1 MKEKKV
7 MYPYFIVA
15 LFTVFI
21 IGTMAYFYM
30 DYLNKQIGEETMISM
45 KEVSQKNASTIENR
59 INDNLQLVDSL
70 SEVVIYEDLSKPKE
84 IIEKMKFLA
93 EKNHLKRIGI
103 ADVTGDCYT
112 TDDEHLNISQREYFQ
127 KALKGESN
135 VSEVIT
141 DKIGAGDKINAYA
154 TPVMQNG
161 KVKAVFF
168 YVKTV
173 EDFTQDILITS
184 FSGQGHSILCDP
196 SGKLI
201 LKCDDYDG
209 FDGIDTMRDLSYSDK
224 PTYFDEKQDSGFIKF
239 TDVQKEACYL
249 SFEAIDYNGWFV
261 LTIVPASVVTSRIT
275 SFSKIAFLI
284 WFIIIFVAVIFF
296 LVFYHF
302 RRRSQRQMEAALY
315 DDPLTGHD
323 NFNKFKSDVST
334 LLETSPKRDIFSI
347 VEFDICEFKMFNKI
361 YGYAF
366 GDDLLITIMY
376 AVNLHLRAGEHAARI
391 SEDRFVALLV
401 ENDEKN
407 ITRRISK
414 IYAEI
419 QNDYT
424 RHHPGSKFAMQFGVY
439 QMHMYDYDL
448 MKCLDKA
455 IYAKNNKKNDP
466 KAFIS
471 FYSEEMYQ
479 DIVRKKQIESRMQ
492 SAMDHGEFVV
502 YFQPKVDI
510 ESNKVVAAEALVR
523 WKDPQNGLVS
533 PGEFIPIFEK
543 NGFLEI
549 LDMYVID
556 TVLSYMASW
565 RGKYAPISVSVNLSK
580 TYIFQEGFSQRI
592 YDMTQKH
599 GIDPKYL
606 ELEITEST
614 MLDNSE
620 RLIALIKELK
630 SFGFLISM
638 DDFGS
643 GYSSLN
649 MLKEIPID
657 IIKLD
662 QVFLRSN
669 EQTREKSKLIVE
681 GIMDMINLLGID
693 TVAEG
698 VETKDQLQL
707 LYDVHCRIAQG
718 FYFYKPMPISE
729 FEKLL

>member
-7 MYPYFIVA
+7 MYPYFLIA
-15 LFTVFI
+15 LLTVFI

-30 DYLNKQIGEETMISM
+30 DYLNEQISEETMISM
-45 KEVSQKNASTIENR
+45 NEVSQKNASTIENR

-70 SEVVIYEDLSKPKE
+70 SEMVIYEDLSKPKE
-84 IIEKMKFLA
+84 IIDKLKYLA
-93 EKNHLKRIGI
+93 EKNHLKRIGL
-103 ADVTGDCYT
+103 ADVNGDCYT

-161 KVKAVFF
+161 EVKAVFF
-168 YVKTV
+168 YVKTL
-173 EDFTQDILITS
+173 EDFSQDILVTS
-184 FSGQGHSILCDP
+184 FNGKGHSLLSDTAGDIILRCN
-196 SGKLI
+196 
-201 LKCDDYDG
+201 DYHG
-209 FDGIDTMRDLSYSDK
+209 FDGVKTMTDLKYTSH
-224 PTYFDEKQDSGFIKF
+224 PTYFHQDEHSGFIQF
-239 TDVQKEACYL
+239 TDVDGEACYL

-261 LTIVPASVVTSRIT
+261 LTVVPASVVTSRIT
-275 SFSKIAFLI
+275 SFTKIAFLT
-284 WFIIIFVAVIFF
+284 WFIIIFIAIVVF
-296 LVFYHF
+296 VMFYHF

-323 NFNKFKSDVST
+323 NFNKFKTEVSY
-334 LLETSPKRDIFSI
+334 LLETSPRRDIYSI

-376 AVNLHLRAGEHAARI
+376 AVNLYLKTGEHAARI
-391 SEDRFVALLV
+391 SEDRFVALFV
-401 ENDEKN
+401 EQDQKE
-407 ITRRISK
+407 ITKRISK

-424 RHHPGSKFAMQFGVY
+424 RHHPGCKFAMQFGVY
-439 QMHMYDYDL
+439 QMHTYDYDL

-471 FYSEEMYQ
+471 FYNEEMYQ

-502 YFQPKVDI
+502 YYQPKVDI
-510 ESNKVVAAEALVR
+510 ETRKVVAAEALVR
-523 WKDPQNGLVS
+523 WKDPENGLIS
-533 PGEFIPIFEK
+533 PGDFIPIFEK

-556 TVLSYMASW
+556 TVLSCMESW
-565 RGKYAPISVSVNLSK
+565 KTRFAPISVSVNLSK
-580 TYIFQEGFSQRI
+580 TYIFQEGFAQRV
-592 YDMTQKH
+592 YEMTKKH
-599 GIDPKYL
+599 GIETKYL

-620 RLIALIKELK
+620 RLIALVKELK
-630 SFGFLISM
+630 SYGFLISM

-662 QVFLRSN
+662 QVFLRSD

-693 TVAEG
+693 SVAEG

-718 FYFYKPMPISE
+718 FYFYRPMPISE

>member
-7 MYPYFIVA
+7 MYPYIIIA
-15 LFTVFI
+15 LLTVFI
-21 IGTMAYFYM
+21 FGTMAYFYM
-30 DYLNKQIGEETMISM
+30 DYLNKQIGEETIISM
-45 KEVSQKNASTIENR
+45 NEVSQKNASTIENR

-70 SEVVIYEDLSKPKE
+70 SEVVIYEDLSKPKA
-84 IIEKMKFLA
+84 IIEKMKYLA

-141 DKIGAGDKINAYA
+141 DKIGVGDKINAYA
-154 TPVMQNG
+154 TPVMQDG

-196 SGKLI
+196 TGKVI
-201 LKCDDYDG
+201 LKCDDYNG
-209 FDGIDTMRDLSYSDK
+209 FDGINTMLDLSYSGK
-224 PTYFDEKQDSGFIKF
+224 PVYFDEQQDSGFIKF
-239 TDVQKEACYL
+239 TDAQKEDCYM
-249 SFEAIDYNGWFV
+249 SFESIDYNGWFV
-261 LTIVPASVVTSRIT
+261 LTVVPASVVTSRIT
-275 SFSKIAFLI
+275 SFSKIAFLT

-296 LVFYHF
+296 VVFYHF

-323 NFNKFKSDVST
+323 NFNKFKTDVST

-376 AVNLHLRAGEHAARI
+376 AVNLYLHTGEHAARI
-391 SEDRFVALLV
+391 SEDRFVALLQ
-401 ENDEKN
+401 EHDEKE
-407 ITRRISK
+407 ITKRISK

-439 QMHMYDYDL
+439 QMHVNDYDL

-492 SAMDHGEFVV
+492 NAMEHGEFIV
-502 YFQPKVDI
+502 YFQPKVNI
-510 ESNKVVAAEALVR
+510 ETGKVVAAEALVR
-523 WKDPQNGLVS
+523 WKDPQNGLIS

-565 RGKYAPISVSVNLSK
+565 RDKYAPISVSVNLSK
-580 TYIFQEGFSQRI
+580 TYIFQEGFAQRI
-592 YDMTQKH
+592 YDMTQRH
-599 GIDPKYL
+599 AIDPKYL

-620 RLIALIKELK
+620 PLIALIKELK
-630 SFGFLISM
+630 AFGFLISM

-669 EQTREKSKLIVE
+669 DQTREKSKLIVE

-693 TVAEG
+693 SVAEG
-698 VETKDQLQL
+698 VETKDQLEL

-718 FYFYKPMPISE
+718 FYFYKPMPVSE

>member
-15 LFTVFI
+15 LLTVFI

-30 DYLNKQIGEETMISM
+30 DYLNAQIGEETMISM
-45 KEVSQKNASTIENR
+45 NEVSQKNAATIENR
-59 INDNLQLVDSL
+59 IKDNLQMVDSL
-70 SEVVIYEDLSKPKE
+70 SEVVIYEDLNKPQE
-84 IIEKMKFLA
+84 IVEKMKYLA

-154 TPVMQNG
+154 TPVMRNG
-161 KVKAVFF
+161 EVKAVFF

-173 EDFTQDILITS
+173 EDFSQDILITS
-184 FSGQGHSILCDP
+184 FGGEGHSILSDTT
-196 SGKLI
+196 GKII
-201 LKCDDYDG
+201 LRCDDYDG
-209 FDGIDTMRDLSYSDK
+209 FDGIDTMKDLCYSGK
-224 PTYFDEKQDSGFIKF
+224 TKYFDDDNDSGFIKF
-239 TDVQKEACYL
+239 IDAKSEDCYL
-249 SFEAIDYNGWFV
+249 SFEGIDYNGWFV
-261 LTIVPASVVTSRIT
+261 LTVVPASVVTARIT
-275 SFSKIAFLI
+275 SFSKIAFLT
-284 WFIIIFVAVIFF
+284 WFIIILVAVIFF
-296 LVFYHF
+296 VVFYHF

-315 DDPLTGHD
+315 NDPLTGHK
-323 NFNKFKSDVST
+323 NFNKFKTDVSL

-376 AVNLHLRAGEHAARI
+376 AVNLHLRFGEHAARI
-391 SEDRFVALLV
+391 SEDRFVALLQ
-401 ENDEKN
+401 EHEEEE
-407 ITRRISK
+407 ITKRISK

-502 YFQPKVDI
+502 YYQPKVDI
-510 ESNKVVAAEALVR
+510 ETNKVVAAEALVR
-523 WKDPQNGLVS
+523 WKDPQNGLIS

-556 TVLSYMASW
+556 TVLTYMSSW

-580 TYIFQEGFSQRI
+580 TYIFQEGFAQRI

-599 GIDPKYL
+599 GIEAKYL

-649 MLKEIPID
+649 MLKEMPID

-693 TVAEG
+693 SVAEG